1 MTTIRTIPT
10 HEIVERTHPRP
21 PPEEADRVAM
31 ATGRAIDGT
40 LSQLGHQI
48 RSGRKPTATS
58 MRRYAEEM
66 LTDALAEEA
75 VAVTDGERQKI
86 LDQIDGTLKAYR
98 GSVIFGLAR
107 PKTRVILIDGRVGVY
122 AQPDYWD
129 GRGRFYEMKS
139 YLAIPPPPEVSLQLR
154 LFQLAFPGFGATLV
168 CLDRHRSPIE
178 TRTYDVPAP
187 TEEERE
193 STLRLAYDLGT
204 RFGQEK
210 VVEYM
215 EGPFVRYERPPD

>member
-1 MTTIRTIPT
+1 MTTIRAIAT

-31 ATGRAIDGT
+31 AVGRAIDGT
-40 LSQLGHQI
+40 LSQLGYQI
-48 RSGRKPTATS
+48 RSGRRPTATS
-58 MRRYAEEM
+58 TRRYA
-66 LTDALAEEA
+66 DALLSVALDEEA
-75 VAVTDGERQKI
+75 VAVTDPERRTI
-86 LDQIDGTLKAYR
+86 LEQIDGTLKAYR

-107 PKTRVILIDGRVGVY
+107 PKSRIILIDGRVGVY

-139 YLAIPPPPEVSLQLR
+139 YLAIPPAPEVALQLR

-168 CLDRHRSPIE
+168 CLDRHRAPVEARSYE
-178 TRTYDVPAP
+178 VPPP
-187 TEEERE
+187 TEEEQGT
-193 STLRLAYDLGT
+193 TLRLAYDLGA

-215 EGPFVRYERPPD
+215 EGPFVRYGLPPA